1 MDADNA
7 AARMKWLLDWL
18 QSRKYVVNDR
28 DLTLTVKA
36 ETAPRDACGI
46 TLTLEPPARAA

>member
-7 AARMKWLLDWL
+7 TARMKCLLDLL
-18 QSRKYVVNDR
+18 QSRKFILNDR

-46 TLTLEPPARAA
+46 TFERPARAA